1 MNIILGTCLSKKNY
15 RFLNRF
21 LNSLSSLEI
30 PNNYFLKIVFIL
42 EKKNRNFEDI
52 IFKILK
58 NKNFDIIFTDENGIP
73 QSRNMFLKYLKKN
86 KSKYAGFLD
95 DDCSVPNKWLVNM
108 IKFIEKTKCDVA
120 GGPQLHRVKNKLYS
134 KLFNI
139 IEPNRYHEQK
149 VDWIATNNAFFK
161 SKVLANK
168 NLFFDVNLKNIGGS
182 DQLFFKKLYQQN
194 LTFRWNLKSIVIEDI
209 QTERENFK
217 WFLKRNLRYG
227 YSGSYIDKSIYGSK
241 LGITLNIFKALYLL
255 FLSLF
260 FFLLFFLNNYNFYKS
275 IFYFYRS
282 LGRFSSLISYKPKKY
297 I

>member
-1 MNIILGTCLSKKNY
+1 MNIILGICLSKKNY

-58 NKNFDIIFTDENGIP
+58 NKNFYIIFTDENGIP

-95 DDCSVPNKWLVNM
+95 DDCSVPSKWLKNM
-108 IKFIEKTKCDVA
+108 IKFMEKTKCDVA
-120 GGPQLHRVKNKLYS
+120 GGPQMHSVKNKFYK

-149 VDWIATNNAFFK
+149 IDWVATNNVFFN
-161 SKVLANK
+161 SKVLIEK
-168 NLFFDVNLKNIGGS
+168 KVFFDTKLKNVGGS
-182 DQLFFKKLYQQN
+182 DQLFFKKLHQKN
-194 LTFRWNLKSIVIEDI
+194 LVYKWNLKSIVIENI
-209 QTERENFK
+209 QVERENLK

-227 YSGSYIDKSIYGSK
+227 YSGSYIDKNLYGYF
-241 LGITLNIFKALYLL
+241 LGSTLNILKGLYLI

-260 FFLLFFLNNYNFYKS
+260 FSLFFFVNNNFYKS

-282 LGRFSSLISYKPKKY
+282 LGRFSSLIGYIPKKY

>member
-15 RFLNRF
+15 RFLNKF

-30 PNNYFLKIVFIL
+30 PKNYFLKIVLIF

-58 NKNFDIIFTDENGIP
+58 KKNFDIIFTDENGIP

-95 DDCSVPNKWLVNM
+95 DDCSVPTKWLVNM

-120 GGPQLHRVKNKLYS
+120 GGPQLHRVKNKFYS

-149 VDWIATNNAFFK
+149 VDWIATNNALFK

-194 LTFRWNLKSIVIEDI
+194 LTFRWNLKSIVIENI
-209 QTERENFK
+209 QTERENLK

-241 LGITLNIFKALYLL
+241 LGITLNIFKGLYLL
-255 FLSLF
+255 FLSLI
-260 FFLLFFLNNYNFYKS
+260 FFLLFFINNNNFYKS

-282 LGRFSSLISYKPKKY
+282 LGRFSTLIGYIPKKY

>member
-1 MNIILGTCLSKKNY
+1 MNIILGICLSKKNY

-58 NKNFDIIFTDENGIP
+58 NKNFYIIFTNENGIP

-194 LTFRWNLKSIVIEDI
+194 LTFRWNLKSIVIENI

>member
-1 MNIILGTCLSKKNY
+1 MNIILGICLSKKNY

-58 NKNFDIIFTDENGIP
+58 NKNFYIIFTDENGIP

-194 LTFRWNLKSIVIEDI
+194 LTFRWNLKSIVIENI